1 MPLRIA
7 HQDITTMQV
16 DAIVNAANTR
26 LLMGGG
32 VCGAIFRAAGA
43 RDMQE
48 VCDRLSPIRT
58 GDAVATPGFALP
70 ARYVIHTAGPIWQGG
85 NSGEEQLLRA
95 CYRNSMEL
103 AVSLGCTSIAFPL
116 ISAGI
121 YVYPRDAALAVA
133 QDEIES
139 FLKSRKTGHVNDTAS
154 APPDFSVFLVLYP

>member
-85 NSGEEQLLRA
+85 DSGEEQLLRA

-121 YVYPRDAALAVA
+121 YGYPRDEALAVA
-133 QDEIES
+133 KDEIES
-139 FLKSRKTGHVNDTAS
+139 FLKSKNHDSSVAS
-154 APPDFSVFLVLYP
+154 IPERSNLSVFLALYR